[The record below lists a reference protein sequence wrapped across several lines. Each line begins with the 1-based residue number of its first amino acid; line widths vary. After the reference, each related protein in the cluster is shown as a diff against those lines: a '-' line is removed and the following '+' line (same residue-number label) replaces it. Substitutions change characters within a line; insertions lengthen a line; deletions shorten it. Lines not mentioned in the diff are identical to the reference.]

1 MEDKA
6 KLTLNDIINTIGQY
20 ARQNEL
26 TELDFDI
33 TVNGINYS
41 ILYRDE
47 RAWNIALILLQ

>member
-1 MEDKA
+1 MVNEDKA

-20 ARQNEL
+20 AKQNGL

-33 TVNGINYS
+33 TINGINYS

-47 RAWNIALILLQ
+47 RT

>member
-1 MEDKA
+1 MANEDKA

-20 ARQNEL
+20 ARQNGL

-41 ILYRDE
+41 ISYRDE
-47 RAWNIALILLQ
+47 RA

>member
-1 MEDKA
+1 MANEDKA

-20 ARQNEL
+20 ARQNGL

-33 TVNGINYS
+33 TINGINYS

-47 RAWNIALILLQ
+47 RA